1 MFCLHERKE
10 QRRAPCSQIAA
21 ALVFSRRESGFCQ
34 FPISVKQKT
43 SDVVTK
49 NPSKEHEKHES
60 GTSHTFYKLE
70 EHPIE
75 EKYTSSKHTGHAIT
89 SAERC
94 CC

>member
-1 MFCLHERKE
+1 MLYFLFFADWR
-10 QRRAPCSQIAA
+10 
-21 ALVFSRRESGFCQ
+21 VFSRQIFALSSGRRQRLAERAVPHCL
-34 FPISVKQKT
+34 KQKT

-75 EKYTSSKHTGHAIT
+75 EKYTGSKHTGHAIT
-89 SAERC
+89 STERC

>member
-1 MFCLHERKE
+1 MFL
-10 QRRAPCSQIAA
+10 Q
-21 ALVFSRRESGFCQ
+21 VFSRQIFALSSGRRQRLAERAVPHCR
-34 FPISVKQKT
+34 VKQKT

-75 EKYTSSKHTGHAIT
+75 EKYTSKHTGHAIT